1 MGGKTTSALQYGQD
15 EGLKNLL
22 IWFML
27 RFCWPFFSI
36 EGIVEKRESL
46 LLTDNPAGRLSM
58 VEGNQEIKEL

>member
-1 MGGKTTSALQYGQD
+1 
-15 EGLKNLL
+15 
-22 IWFML
+22 ML